1 MVLTGD
7 DPCLLCQRVLWA
19 NGSNTETQYDHT
31 STGVFVCNS
40 SNETKKTQEI
50 FSLKYLLV
58 SLELNHKYL

>member
-1 MVLTGD
+1 MILVCCVRGSSG
-7 DPCLLCQRVLWA
+7 QI

-40 SNETKKTQEI
+40 SNETKKTQI
-50 FSLKYLLV
+50 FSLEYLLV